1 MAKDQIDKLEQKKQ
15 ELENELHQIQGELD
29 NSIDEVRDEVSSNL
43 DPKTL
48 IRKYPLTVVGASAL
62 VGFLLGNKGRRK
74 SSSKSSSGEFS
85 GALLAELKRLAT
97 KKAVSFATDY
107 VEEVLDKKAR
117 EHLSTTNGEEEQ

>member
-1 MAKDQIDKLEQKKQ
+1 MANDQIDKLEQKKQ
-15 ELENELHQIQGELD
+15 ELEDELNQIQGELD
-29 NSIDEVRDEVSSNL
+29 HSLDEVRDEVSNSL

-48 IRKYPLTVVGASAL
+48 IRKYPITAVGASAL
-62 VGFLLGNKGRRK
+62 VGFLLGHNRRGR
-74 SSSKSSSGEFS
+74 SSKKSSSGEFS

-117 EHLSTTNGEEEQ
+117 EHLSTPNGEQE